1 MRVDYVGKLD
11 GKVTLVTGS
20 GRGFGRAIALAY
32 AEEGAKVV
40 SVARPTKVD
49 LKELESL
56 EATIQTMGGEVI
68 TIPTDLSQDKE
79 IHQLKNKVLDMYGH
93 CDVIVNNAGVSMW
106 KFIDKLTVTEWDL
119 SLAVNLRAP
128 FILAKEFY
136 ETMKNQGG
144 GSIINISSRAAEI
157 GFVGE
162 LELCPAK
169 FAIEGLTQCLAMEL
183 KQFNIAVNSLAPGA
197 PPGKRLK
204 PTGLT
209 LDEAQKQPSEIKMQ
223 YADDQSMIKTFG
235 DAWTFLALQNGSKI
249 TGQRFR
255 LPELAELLNTNGWE
269 KVIADRQGKLMEAV
283 YQPYRWP
290 NKVRYQIPGGN
301 YLEFEF
307 D

>member
-1 MRVDYVGKLD
+1 MGKLD

-20 GRGFGRAIALAY
+20 GRGFGRAIALTY
-32 AEEGAKVV
+32 AGEGAKVV

-49 LKELESL
+49 RSELESL
-56 EATIQTMGGEVI
+56 ETIIKSRGGEVL

-79 IHQLKNKVLDMYGH
+79 IQQLKNKVLDMFGQ

-106 KFIDKLTVTEWDL
+106 KLIDKLTVMEWDL

-144 GSIINISSRAAEI
+144 GSIINVSSRAAEI
-157 GFVGE
+157 GFVAE

-169 FAIEGLTQCLAMEL
+169 FAIEGLTQCLALEL

-209 LDEAQKQPSEIKMQ
+209 LDEAQKQPKKIKMQ
-223 YADDQSMIKTFG
+223 YADDQSMIETFG
-235 DAWTFLALQNGSKI
+235 DAWTFLALQNGSRV

-255 LPELAELLNTNGWE
+255 LHELAELLNTNGWE

-283 YQPYRWP
+283 YQPYKWP
-290 NKVRYQIPGGN
+290 NKVRYQIPGGS
-301 YLEFEF
+301 YQEFEF